1 MIVHLMYY
9 LISSLFFD
17 ISLSYYTNLYSSII
31 CCLFSGDM
39 YLSYCMFVS
48 FSLAF
53 ECNIFKWLVIL
64 LTVYYQSPV
73 ASVLSWSVL
82 FEAFIITSILDIL
95 PLSRSFWLY
104 LLLMFLA
111 TLVACVPTF
120 LAKDKNPYHFTYIL
134 FVSSIE

>member
-64 LTVYYQSPV
+64 LTVLLP
-73 ASVLSWSVL
+73 
-82 FEAFIITSILDIL
+82 ITS
-95 PLSRSFWLY
+95 RFCSFLTCSLWSIYYYIYFRYFTAIKKFLT
-104 LLLMFLA
+104 LLIAHVFSNFSCMRTNVFSKRQKSISFY
-111 TLVACVPTF
+111 V
-120 LAKDKNPYHFTYIL
+120 YI
-134 FVSSIE
+134 IC